1 MTIQEKI
8 KLLRKDR
15 GLKQS
20 QLAELCRVSDAAVGA
35 WEQGERIPYLD
46 NLISL
51 ADVFGVSLDVFRQ
64 DATSLDLPHPNE
76 SAESENNEP
85 SYSGVPLRFGS
96 TEPDER
102 QSEILDFCSEFLNSL
117 DNQFFVKGTG
127 QNSEYGTGRYFWE
140 QKTDLLMFIG
150 FVPQFETDNPD
161 FAFSVSVNTET
172 PFSENT
178 LAPFDCLQVTDNSEE
193 NWIYVPIRHEV
204 KKENGE
210 FSAELMEAAKNA
222 LISAMKIA
230 RLSLESTLQSFISS
244 RNEIN

>member
-51 ADVFGVSLDVFRQ
+51 ADAFGVSLDVFRQ
-64 DATSLDLPHPNE
+64 DAPSLDLPHPKENI
-76 SAESENNEP
+76 ESEDNEP
-85 SYSGVPLRFGS
+85 SYNDVPLRFGS
-96 TEPDER
+96 NEPNER
-102 QSEILDFCSEFLNSL
+102 QSEILDFCTEFLNSL
-117 DNQFFVKGTG
+117 DNQLFVKGSG

-140 QKTDLLMFIG
+140 QKIDLLMWIG
-150 FVPQFETDNPD
+150 FTPSVSEGIPD
-161 FAFSVSVNTET
+161 FGFSVAVNSET
-172 PFSENT
+172 PISEKALT
-178 LAPFDCLQVTDNSEE
+178 LFDCFQVTDNSEE
-193 NWIYVPIRHEV
+193 NWIYVPISCEV

-210 FSAELMEAAKNA
+210 FSAKDRK
-222 LISAMKIA
+222 SVV
-230 RLSLESTLQSFISS
+230 
-244 RNEIN
+244 